1 MPLPNILVPKFPNVA
16 ALPGVP
22 QLVRTIAAYYADLQ
36 VTRGVQAAQSALW
49 QASKIA
55 PTWGIFN
62 SKGVR
67 VVVPD
72 NVLNF
77 DNRNEWRVS
86 DFPVQ
91 LSAFAS
97 FNKVLLPPETAV
109 RLTKGGSLSDRKV
122 FIQQIETIAGDTNL
136 YTIRTPEKSYP
147 NVNVLRYEI
156 TRRGAEGAYYLAE
169 VDIFFRAVVQITPL
183 YSNTS
188 ANTANAQ
195 QPAAQPATNQGLLQP
210 VAVTDAGLQ
219 QYVTTA
225 VNQAPN

>member
-1 MPLPNILVPKFPNVA
+1 MPLPIIPVPQFPNVA

-22 QLVRTIAAYYADLQ
+22 QLVRTIAAYYADLK

-49 QASKIA
+49 QASKLA

-62 SKGVR
+62 AAGVR
-67 VVVPD
+67 VVTPD

-91 LSAFAS
+91 KGAFAS
-97 FNKVLLPPETAV
+97 YNKVLLPPETAV
-109 RLTKGGSLSDRKV
+109 RLTKGGSLSDRKK
-122 FIQQIETIAGDTNL
+122 FLQQIAAIAGDTNL
-136 YTIRTPEKSYP
+136 YTILTPETPYV
-147 NVNVLRYEI
+147 NVNVLRYEV
-156 TRRGAEGAYYLAE
+156 TRRGAEGAYYLSE
-169 VDIFFRAVVQITPL
+169 VDVFFRAVVQVTAL

-188 ANTANAQ
+188 ANTSNAQ

-210 VAVTDAGLQ
+210 VTVTDPGLSQ
-219 QYVTTA
+219 SVATA
-225 VNQAPN
+225 LSQAPH